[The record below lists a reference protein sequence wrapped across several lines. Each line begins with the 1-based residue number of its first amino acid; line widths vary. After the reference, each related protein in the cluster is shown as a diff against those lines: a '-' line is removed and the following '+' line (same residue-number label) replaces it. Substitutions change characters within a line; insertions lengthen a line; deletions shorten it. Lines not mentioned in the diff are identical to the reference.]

1 VRASADDTFRRSL
14 TRFIIEGTLFA
25 WEKVMENRETQFTTN
40 DLGLLVFVLV
50 AGWLLLFQS
59 GLFQ

>member
-1 VRASADDTFRRSL
+1 
-14 TRFIIEGTLFA
+14 
-25 WEKVMENRETQFTTN
+25 MEDRTQQINTS

-59 GLFQ
+59 GIFQKGLKETERSSSGDQFMVGSQLQVKF

>member
-1 VRASADDTFRRSL
+1 MIGSDTFSRSFPRVLVKERSL
-14 TRFIIEGTLFA
+14 LWG
-25 WEKVMENRETQFTTN
+25 KVMENRETQFTTN